1 MELVLSKNARVFNQ
15 RKPCLRF
22 STICNY
28 QTVYFK
34 FVAENENNKN
44 KKQIMI
50 FVSYTAKGEVFAI
63 AVVIAALNSG
73 ARKFRGSYKVKLR
86 KQI

>member
-28 QTVYFK
+28 QTVNFK

-44 KKQIMI
+44 KTQITMI
-50 FVSYTAKGEVFAI
+50 FVSHTAKGEVFAI
-63 AVVIAALNSG
+63 AVVSAALNSG
-73 ARKFRGSYKVKLR
+73 ARKFRGKVVI
-86 KQI
+86 Q

>member
-34 FVAENENNKN
+34 FVAKNENNKN
-44 KKQIMI
+44 KKQITMI
-50 FVSYTAKGEVFAI
+50 FVSHTAKGEVFAV
-63 AVVIAALNSG
+63 AVVMAALNSET
-73 ARKFRGSYKVKLR
+73 RKFRGSI
-86 KQI
+86 QWN